1 MTLFFK
7 QEDEDDD
14 FIPDEIARDLEED
27 KKLQEDF
34 SEGLD
39 PLEDRTKQT
48 EVEEAAERLKTD
60 MAKKRRRKPARDIR
74 VLNQYLQD
82 MKNIKERGTVEDG
95 VYDTMSRNTFKK
107 ISKANINIIIDKLV
121 FLQSRRNLLME
132 QPYEEFIIN
141 GKFRLGEGDSSELVD
156 VKKLQREYAEL
167 GADEDFLTFLQG
179 LYTRRFSGEIPPSL
193 IDKPKSR
200 QQLNR
205 LLSSI
210 VIGDPTGGIV
220 RQREIQQDMLN
231 SLNRSMFAFSELMSA
246 KELLTKQIDDL
257 DTLKDADLE
266 ILIERRMKALT
277 LAYSTVQRKVAEYVA
292 QRLPDIT
299 SDEDRTPLKPFK
311 GVGDT
316 KTPSLEER
324 KKEIE
329 NDLSLTYNQFKA
341 DGEKRRKE
349 QIKGLDA
356 TYERNKKNADDTEKD
371 EEGKTDLD
379 KLTERYNE
387 RKEFINTYF
396 SDFTSNNPEEQQGAF
411 SEDAYDKKIKQLKDR
426 LKDINQEIED
436 AAKVKEQQARTSAD
450 IDEQRKKETARLE
463 RYKRD
468 AKKRRELRK
477 SDPRRQLVEEAEGAV
492 RVKLGGTA
500 RRLTKKQIEDMLEE
514 LQSAQPEILQEAR
527 KDIQREIEGQLKIE
541 KERLAEIE
549 TKLKTVEKY
558 RPLFRNAK
566 GLIGEY
572 TGDQEI
578 FQAQVTLGNK
588 VKLAAQGIKEIDR
601 ILRQLNKE
609 NEQSL
614 EEWVGNAEKS
624 VSLDLNM
631 YGKVGAGIGD
641 TTPKEVRLIG
651 DLVDRVNTRFDSL
664 QEQIN
669 IVKNMLDKR
678 D

>member
-27 KKLQEDF
+27 KKLEEDF

-48 EVEEAAERLKTD
+48 EVEEAAERLETD

-277 LAYSTVQRKVAEYVA
+277 LAYSTVQRKIAEYVA
-292 QRLPDIT
+292 QRLPDII

-311 GVGDT
+311 GIGDP
-316 KTPSLEER
+316 KTPSLEEE

-329 NDLSLTYNQFKA
+329 NDLSLTYDEFKA
-341 DGEKRRKE
+341 DGEKKKKE
-349 QIKGLDA
+349 RLKDLDA
-356 TYERNKKNADDTEKD
+356 SYERNKKNVDDTEKD
-371 EEGKTDLD
+371 KEGKTELD
-379 KLTERYNE
+379 KLTEKYNE
-387 RKEFINTYF
+387 NIQRINLYY
-396 SDFTSNNPEEQQGAF
+396 SDDEENGAFGEEQ
-411 SEDAYDKKIKQLKDR
+411 YNLRKKRLEDR
-426 LKDINQEIED
+426 LEDINQAIENAAKTKLQQAKTLADNEIE
-436 AAKVKEQQARTSAD
+436 R
-450 IDEQRKKETARLE
+450 RKETARLE

-492 RVKLGGTA
+492 RVKLGGTP

-514 LQSAQPEILQEAR
+514 LQSAQPEILQEAK

-558 RPLFRNAK
+558 RPLFRNAR

-614 EEWVGNAEKS
+614 EEWIGNAEKS

-669 IVKNMLDKR
+669 IVRNMLDKR

>member
-14 FIPDEIARDLEED
+14 SIPDEIARDLEED
-27 KKLQEDF
+27 KKLEENF

-39 PLEDRTKQT
+39 PLEDRTRQT

-95 VYDTMSRNTFKK
+95 VYDIMSRNTFKK

-156 VKKLQREYAEL
+156 VKKLQREYIEL

-193 IDKPKSR
+193 IDKPRSR

-205 LLSSI
+205 LISSI

-220 RQREIQQDMLN
+220 RQKEIQQDMLK

-277 LAYSTVQRKVAEYVA
+277 LAYSTVQRKIAEYVA
-292 QRLPDIT
+292 QRLPDIA
-299 SDEDRTPLKPFK
+299 SDDTDRALVDDSKFREALDKKPK
-311 GVGDT
+311 RD
-316 KTPSLEER
+316 KTPEE
-324 KKEIE
+324 
-329 NDLSLTYNQFKA
+329 
-341 DGEKRRKE
+341 
-349 QIKGLDA
+349 
-356 TYERNKKNADDTEKD
+356 
-371 EEGKTDLD
+371 
-379 KLTERYNE
+379 
-387 RKEFINTYF
+387 
-396 SDFTSNNPEEQQGAF
+396 EEQQRRIAE
-411 SEDAYDKKIKQLKDR
+411 S
-426 LKDINQEIED
+426 IER
-436 AAKVKEQQARTSAD
+436 E
-450 IDEQRKKETARLE
+450 RKKETARLE

-492 RVKLGGTA
+492 RVKLGNIS

-527 KDIQREIEGQLKIE
+527 KDIQKEIEGQLEIE
-541 KERLAEIE
+541 KQRLAEIE

-558 RPLFRNAK
+558 RPLFRDAR

-588 VKLAAQGIKEIDR
+588 VKLAAQGVKEIDR

-614 EEWVGNAEKS
+614 EEWIGNAEKS
-624 VSLDLNM
+624 VSLDLNI

-669 IVKNMLDKR
+669 IVRNMLEKR

>member
-14 FIPDEIARDLEED
+14 SIPDEIARDLEED
-27 KKLQEDF
+27 KKLEENF

-39 PLEDRTKQT
+39 PLEDRTRQT

-82 MKNIKERGTVEDG
+82 MKDIKERGTVEDG
-95 VYDTMSRNTFKK
+95 VYDIMSRNTFKK

-156 VKKLQREYAEL
+156 VKKLQREYIEL

-193 IDKPKSR
+193 IDKPRSR

-205 LLSSI
+205 LISSI

-220 RQREIQQDMLN
+220 RQKEIQQDMLK

-277 LAYSTVQRKVAEYVA
+277 LAYSTVQRKIAEYVA
-292 QRLPDIT
+292 QRLPDIA
-299 SDEDRTPLKPFK
+299 SDDTDRALVDDSKFREALDKKPK
-311 GVGDT
+311 RD
-316 KTPSLEER
+316 KTPEE
-324 KKEIE
+324 
-329 NDLSLTYNQFKA
+329 
-341 DGEKRRKE
+341 
-349 QIKGLDA
+349 
-356 TYERNKKNADDTEKD
+356 
-371 EEGKTDLD
+371 
-379 KLTERYNE
+379 
-387 RKEFINTYF
+387 
-396 SDFTSNNPEEQQGAF
+396 EEQQRRIAE
-411 SEDAYDKKIKQLKDR
+411 S
-426 LKDINQEIED
+426 IER
-436 AAKVKEQQARTSAD
+436 E
-450 IDEQRKKETARLE
+450 RKKETARLE

-492 RVKLGGTA
+492 RVKLGNIS

-527 KDIQREIEGQLKIE
+527 KDIQKEIEGQLEIE
-541 KERLAEIE
+541 KQRLAEIE
-549 TKLKTVEKY
+549 TKFGFV
-558 RPLFRNAK
+558 FIN
-566 GLIGEY
+566 
-572 TGDQEI
+572 
-578 FQAQVTLGNK
+578 
-588 VKLAAQGIKEIDR
+588 
-601 ILRQLNKE
+601 LN
-609 NEQSL
+609 
-614 EEWVGNAEKS
+614 
-624 VSLDLNM
+624 
-631 YGKVGAGIGD
+631 
-641 TTPKEVRLIG
+641 
-651 DLVDRVNTRFDSL
+651 
-664 QEQIN
+664 
-669 IVKNMLDKR
+669 
-678 D
+678 

>member
-14 FIPDEIARDLEED
+14 SIPDEIARDLEED
-27 KKLQEDF
+27 KKLEENF

-39 PLEDRTKQT
+39 PLEDRTRQT

-82 MKNIKERGTVEDG
+82 MKDIKERGTVEDG
-95 VYDTMSRNTFKK
+95 VYDIMSRNTFKK

-156 VKKLQREYAEL
+156 VKKLQREYIEL

-193 IDKPKSR
+193 IDKPRSR

-205 LLSSI
+205 LISSI

-220 RQREIQQDMLN
+220 RQKEIQQDMLK

-277 LAYSTVQRKVAEYVA
+277 LAYSTVQRKIAEYVA
-292 QRLPDIT
+292 QRLPDIA
-299 SDEDRTPLKPFK
+299 SDDTDRALVDDSKFREALDKKPK
-311 GVGDT
+311 RD
-316 KTPSLEER
+316 KTPEE
-324 KKEIE
+324 
-329 NDLSLTYNQFKA
+329 
-341 DGEKRRKE
+341 
-349 QIKGLDA
+349 
-356 TYERNKKNADDTEKD
+356 
-371 EEGKTDLD
+371 
-379 KLTERYNE
+379 
-387 RKEFINTYF
+387 
-396 SDFTSNNPEEQQGAF
+396 EEQQRRIAE
-411 SEDAYDKKIKQLKDR
+411 S
-426 LKDINQEIED
+426 IER
-436 AAKVKEQQARTSAD
+436 E
-450 IDEQRKKETARLE
+450 RKKETARLE

-492 RVKLGGTA
+492 RVKLGNIS

-527 KDIQREIEGQLKIE
+527 KDIQKEIEGQLEIE
-541 KERLAEIE
+541 KQRLAEIE

-558 RPLFRNAK
+558 RPLFRDAR

-588 VKLAAQGIKEIDR
+588 VKLAAQGVKEIDR

-614 EEWVGNAEKS
+614 EEWIGNAEKS
-624 VSLDLNM
+624 VSLDLNI

-669 IVKNMLDKR
+669 IVRNMLEKR